1 MDGPVVYLASAPAG
15 LIDVIASMPHL
26 TGAACRGRHE
36 LWDAAHSD
44 PLAAE
49 QAQHICLHQC
59 QCLQQCA
66 DWVATLSRRQRAELG
81 VVAGI
86 IPNHKLQP
94 VPSPLRAIAPPQQPH
109 TATWTARWDRPS
121 TGDGKSRLS
130 GRRESAWQKPS
141 SDNAVASPLVALA
154 WNWALLTGLHVVA
167 LNDH

>member
-81 VVAGI
+81 VVAGTM
-86 IPNHKLQP
+86 PNHKLQP

-109 TATWTARWDRPS
+109 TATWTARLDRPKAPATANRGS
-121 TGDGKSRLS
+121 AGDAKAHGRNPAVTTQWRHRLWRWH
-130 GRRESAWQKPS
+130 GI
-141 SDNAVASPLVALA
+141 
-154 WNWALLTGLHVVA
+154 GHC
-167 LNDH
+167 